1 MVHLKQKIQKMNKYI
16 TSIFSKLFKKK
27 SKARIY
33 TSLTIIVNNKTFM
46 LEVDEYSLQQ
56 LKDAMDEDFTDTNIS
71 LRELILAYVSRSTSR
86 T

>member
-16 TSIFSKLFKKK
+16 TSILSKLFKKRA
-27 SKARIY
+27 KAKIY
-33 TSLTIIVNNKTFM
+33 TSLTIVVDSKTFI
-46 LEVDEYSLQQ
+46 LEVDANSLQQ
-56 LKDAMDEDFTDTNIS
+56 LKDAMEKDFTDTNIS